1 MNGFLEAS
9 SFCLLLGSYWNIL
22 GEREKKEYHKKKK
35 EKANFLKSVT
45 VIPSSMVLKE
55 DSASGSDQKPVLD
68 AVNKKLEVLSSTP
81 YTSID
86 IILFYWNF

>member
-1 MNGFLEAS
+1 
-9 SFCLLLGSYWNIL
+9 
-22 GEREKKEYHKKKK
+22 
-35 EKANFLKSVT
+35 
-45 VIPSSMVLKE
+45 MVSKE
-55 DSASGSDQKPVLD
+55 DLASGRVIRKPVLD

>member
-1 MNGFLEAS
+1 MFTSGKLLEHFRRERKKKQS
-9 SFCLLLGSYWNIL
+9 SW
-22 GEREKKEYHKKKK
+22 KKKK

-55 DSASGSDQKPVLD
+55 DSASYSDQKPVLD
-68 AVNKKLEVLSSTP
+68 TVNKKLEVLSSTP

>member
-1 MNGFLEAS
+1 MFTSGKLLEH
-9 SFCLLLGSYWNIL
+9 FR
-22 GEREKKEYHKKKK
+22 REKKKNSHHGKKK

-45 VIPSSMVLKE
+45 IIPSSMVLKE
-55 DSASGSDQKPVLD
+55 DSASCSDQKPVLD

>member
-1 MNGFLEAS
+1 MFTSGKLLEH
-9 SFCLLLGSYWNIL
+9 FR
-22 GEREKKEYHKKKK
+22 REKKKIVIMEKKK

-45 VIPSSMVLKE
+45 IIPSSMVLKE
-55 DSASGSDQKPVLD
+55 DSASCSDQKPVLD

>member
-1 MNGFLEAS
+1 MFTSGKLLEHFRRERKKKKQS
-9 SFCLLLGSYWNIL
+9 SW
-22 GEREKKEYHKKKK
+22 KKK

-55 DSASGSDQKPVLD
+55 DSASYSDQKPVLD
-68 AVNKKLEVLSSTP
+68 TVNKQLEVLSSTP

>member
-22 GEREKKEYHKKKK
+22 GEREKKIIMKKK

>member
-1 MNGFLEAS
+1 MAFLRPFLFTS
-9 SFCLLLGSYWNIL
+9 GKLL
-22 GEREKKEYHKKKK
+22 EHFRREKKKIVIMEKKK

-45 VIPSSMVLKE
+45 IIPSSMVLKE
-55 DSASGSDQKPVLD
+55 DSASCSDQKPVLD
-68 AVNKKLEVLSSTP
+68 TVNKKLEVLSSTP